1 MAFLTKK
8 PGRKCATCRS
18 ARLTDPAM
26 WVLGPLVF
34 AMMFAAATARAQK
47 VSSLKPTG
55 YVNDF
60 AGVVSAGTRGQ
71 LEALCTEVD
80 QRAHAQIAVVT
91 IRSLNG
97 DTIDDYANNLFT
109 AWGIGSKKSDRGVLV
124 LLSPSDR
131 KYRVEVGY
139 GLEPILPDGK
149 VGDFGRAMIPDL
161 RRQDY
166 SLALLRI
173 TTQIARVIAADSH
186 LTLASAP
193 ALAPRSSHRENPGFG
208 PIVILFTLAMLGFG
222 GFGLFGP
229 LLFGTQQR
237 WGAGRRGGPWIGPWG
252 GGFGGEFGGFGGGGG
267 GGGFGGF
274 GGGMSGGG
282 GASGSW

>member
-1 MAFLTKK
+1 M
-8 PGRKCATCRS
+8 
-18 ARLTDPAM
+18 
-26 WVLGPLVF
+26 V
-34 AMMFAAATARAQK
+34 FAAAARAQK
-47 VSSLKPTG
+47 ISGLKPTG

-60 AGVVSAGTRGQ
+60 AGVISATARAQ
-71 LEALCTEVD
+71 LGALCTEVD

-91 IRSLNG
+91 VRSLDG

-109 AWGIGSKKSDRGVLV
+109 RWGIGGKKTDRGVLILV
-124 LLSPSDR
+124 SPSDH

-149 VGDFGRAMIPDL
+149 VGDFGRAIVPDL
-161 RRQDY
+161 RRGDY
-166 SLALLRI
+166 SGALVYI
-173 TTQIARVIAADSH
+173 TAEIAQVIAAASH
-186 LTLASAP
+186 VTLASAP
-193 ALAPRSSHRENPGFG
+193 GLPTRRLQRQGQQLNPI
-208 PIVILFTLAMLGFG
+208 PIIFILAMLGFG

-229 LLFGTQQR
+229 LFFG
-237 WGAGRRGGPWIGPWG
+237 GGRRRGGWGGGPWIGGWGG
-252 GGFGGEFGGFGGGGG
+252 GGFGGLGGGGG